1 MIMRRKAD
9 MSASDKVRTM
19 GRIDEKF
26 WDYCFPP
33 GTFGGKVLFD
43 EPMSSH
49 TTLGL
54 GGPAE
59 VLAFPAD
66 ALSVQNILRICLSE
80 ALELTVI
87 GGGSNLLV
95 LDGGIRGVTLCTAE
109 MNRLHVLEETGDE
122 VKIFAEAGVS
132 LGRLVRFCAEKGY
145 SGIEALAG
153 IPGSFGGA
161 LRMNAGAFDVEIG
174 SMLECMVVM
183 DRAGGISRISGG
195 QLRFRYRDWGLG
207 EGLTALS
214 GTLALKRSEPV
225 EVLNRTTAFQRDKRE
240 RQPLSERSAGCVF
253 KNPEASSAWKLIASA
268 GFKGAVEGE
277 VRISDKHLNFF
288 VHGGRG
294 TASEYRILM
303 NRVIEKVESIH
314 GIRLE
319 PEIRIIGEEKD
330 SGEGLS

>member
-1 MIMRRKAD
+1 MGI
-9 MSASDKVRTM
+9 SDEVGTM
-19 GRIDEKF
+19 GRINEKF
-26 WDYCFPP
+26 WDDCFPP
-33 GTFGGKVLFD
+33 GTFGGKVLFA

-66 ALSVQNILRICLSE
+66 ALSVQNILRICLRE
-80 ALELTVI
+80 GLQFTVI

-109 MNRLHVLEETGDE
+109 MNRLHVLEETGDD

-174 SMLECMVVM
+174 SMLECIVVM
-183 DRAGGISRISGG
+183 DKNGGISRISGG
-195 QLRFRYRDWGLG
+195 ELRFSYRDWRLG
-207 EGLTALS
+207 EDLTALS
-214 GTLALKRSEPV
+214 GTLTLERSEPV
-225 EVLNRTTAFQRDKRE
+225 EVLNRTTAFQREKRE

-253 KNPEASSAWKLIASA
+253 KNPEAGSAWKLIEAA
-268 GFKGAVEGE
+268 GLKGASEGG

-303 NRVIEKVESIH
+303 ERVIEKVESIN

-319 PEIRIIGEEKD
+319 PEIKIIGEDRD
-330 SGEGLS
+330 SGEESLS